1 MLHQHLQLTQVCYV
15 YNAVQLPFK
24 LNPHNMGSWD
34 KFTSSSC
41 YSHSNNASSKARL
54 TAKEQLDPLALIKD
68 EVSEV
73 TDRLRSMVVA
83 EQQVPEL
90 TSAAGYFFS
99 AGAEGKRTCPTVLL
113 LMASAISMKISD
125 GLENRSRARHM
136 RVAEITE
143 MIHISSL
150 IHDDVLDDADT
161 RRGMDSLNFTVGKKL
176 AVLAGD
182 FLLFRAFSAAVSLDN
197 TEVVS
202 LLATAV
208 NNLVT
213 GELMQMSITPAQR
226 CSMDYYLQKTYY
238 KTAALISNSCKAIA
252 VITGQTA
259 EIQALAYQYGRHLG
273 IAYQLIDDILDF
285 TGTTASLGK
294 ASLSDIHQGIV
305 TAPILFA
312 MEEFPELCEIVEQG
326 FDDPSNVEIALKYLS
341 KSQGIEKTRL
351 LAAEHAK
358 LAADAIDGLPES
370 EDQVILNSR
379 QALKDLTQKFMRRT
393 K

>member
-1 MLHQHLQLTQVCYV
+1 
-15 YNAVQLPFK
+15 
-24 LNPHNMGSWD
+24 
-34 KFTSSSC
+34 
-41 YSHSNNASSKARL
+41 
-54 TAKEQLDPLALIKD
+54 
-68 EVSEV
+68 
-73 TDRLRSMVVA
+73 
-83 EQQVPEL
+83 
-90 TSAAGYFFS
+90 
-99 AGAEGKRTCPTVLL
+99 
-113 LMASAISMKISD
+113 
-125 GLENRSRARHM
+125 
-136 RVAEITE
+136 

-238 KTAALISNSCKAIA
+238 KTAALISNCCKAIA

-259 EIQALAYQYGRHLG
+259 EVQALAYQYGRHLG

-312 MEEFPELCEIVEQG
+312 MEKFPELREIVEQG
-326 FDDPSNVEIALKYLS
+326 FDDPSNVEIVSIESIHFFVPSTMLS
-341 KSQGIEKTRL
+341 NIWVVKCS
-351 LAAEHAK
+351 
-358 LAADAIDGLPES
+358 
-370 EDQVILNSR
+370 
-379 QALKDLTQKFMRRT
+379 
-393 K
+393 